1 MEPLCGDCP
10 APKEESEAPL
20 DCVESDGRLGK
31 PMRCCCRARA
41 FCMMSIGSALA
52 LGGGLRALLRAP
64 VTLEVEDRRLLFWG
78 SDMVRS

>member
-1 MEPLCGDCP
+1 
-10 APKEESEAPL
+10 
-20 DCVESDGRLGK
+20 
-31 PMRCCCRARA
+31 
-41 FCMMSIGSALA
+41 MMSIGSALA